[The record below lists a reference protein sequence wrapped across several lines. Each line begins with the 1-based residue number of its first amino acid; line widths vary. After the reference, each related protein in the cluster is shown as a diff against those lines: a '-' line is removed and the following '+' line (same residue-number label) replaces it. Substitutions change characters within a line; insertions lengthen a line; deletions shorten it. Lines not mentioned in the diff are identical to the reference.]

1 MSKYRNF
8 SLTAAFLV
16 GFALPAVAAEI
27 NADTVVATV
36 NGVDITVGQMIL
48 TREALPEQYRSL
60 PDDVLY
66 EGVLD
71 QLIQQTV
78 LSQSVPKENSNRVNI
93 ALENE
98 LRTLRAGEALDAAI
112 ASAITDDAVQ
122 AAYDEKYSNA
132 EPTKEY
138 NASHILVDTEDEAK
152 AIRKELD
159 EGAVFADLAKE
170 KSTGPSGSNGGE
182 LGWFSKG
189 MMVKEFEDVV
199 LTLEKGQ
206 ISDPVK
212 TRFGWHVIILNDSR
226 FKAAPPLEEVRA
238 EIEAKLEQDAISG
251 VIKALTEKATVVRT
265 KDGSIPTSV
274 LSDQSLI
281 TN

>member
-1 MSKYRNF
+1 MSKLRNF
-8 SLTAAFLV
+8 TLTTAFLV
-16 GFALPAVAAEI
+16 GFALPAGAAEV

-60 PDDVLY
+60 PDDVLF

-78 LSQSVPKENSNRVNI
+78 LSQSVPKENSKRVNI

-112 ASAITDDAVQ
+112 ASAVTEDAVK
-122 AAYDEKYSNA
+122 AAYDERYSNA

-138 NASHILVDTEDEAK
+138 NASHILVDTEEEAV
-152 AIRKELD
+152 AIRKSLD

-170 KSTGPSGSNGGE
+170 KSTGPSGANGGE
-182 LGWFSKG
+182 LGWFIKG
-189 MMVKEFEDVV
+189 MMVKDFEDAV
-199 LTLEKGQ
+199 LALEKGQ

-212 TRFGWHVIILNDSR
+212 TRFGWHVIVLNDSR
-226 FKAAPPLEEVRA
+226 LKAAPALEDVRA
-238 EIEAKLEQDAISG
+238 EIEAKLEQDAISAA
-251 VIKALTEKATVVRT
+251 ITALSENATVV
-265 KDGSIPTSV
+265 KAEAGSIPSSV